1 MDQKPRSLV
10 LRLLDRALG
19 ALQSIV
25 GKLLTLALWVRMR
38 YLLWQNRRLK
48 KRLMERD
55 GP

>member
-10 LRLLDRALG
+10 VRLLDKALRAL
-19 ALQSIV
+19 QIIV
-25 GKLLTLALWVRMR
+25 GRLLTLALWVRMK

-55 GP
+55 GR